1 MLLVVF
7 MAWKMRRYL
16 LCSCCLEET
25 NKMPDVEA
33 NDLLTM
39 AQAVQSSQGNAPGA
53 QETPQ

>member
-1 MLLVVF
+1 